1 MVLFR
6 LAALVVTL
14 ALPALAVVR
23 AVQADSDKK
32 KDPAGDRARHAVEA
46 WLDRTLKGDEPQARA
61 AVAPPHKVEAVDL
74 ECVRKAFPEDRFYGI
89 HFRKLPRPDMIP
101 KAVRGVKLVRA
112 RADGSVEKVG
122 DLEALKKLI
131 AGRFSRV
138 RDREQAREALLV
150 SLRLAEEYQQ
160 DGEMTF
166 VIPEDSI
173 KITLKDNHLLA
184 EGKAR
189 TIKGGKGEIDV
200 SLKFEPSGALKPD
213 EVKISGRV
221 LPDRLLR

>member
-6 LAALVVTL
+6 MAALALVL
-14 ALPALAVVR
+14 AIPALAVAR
-23 AVQADSDKK
+23 AAHAGSDEKT
-32 KDPAGDRARHAVEA
+32 DPAEDKSKKAVEA
-46 WLDRTLKGDEPQARA
+46 WLDRTLKGDEAHARA

-74 ECVRKAFPEDRFYGI
+74 ECVRRAFPEDRFYGI
-89 HFRKLPRPDMIP
+89 HFKKMPRPDMIP

-112 RADGSVEKVG
+112 QADGSVQKVD

-131 AGRFSRV
+131 AGRFSHV
-138 RDREQAREALLV
+138 RDPGQAREALLV

-166 VIPEDSI
+166 AIPDDAIQI
-173 KITLKDNHLLA
+173 KNKDDRLVA
-184 EGKAR
+184 TGKA
-189 TIKGGKGEIDV
+189 TATKGGKGDV
-200 SLKFEPSGALKPD
+200 RVTLEFEPSGALKP
-213 EVKISGRV
+213 ENVNISGRI